1 MRMSRE
7 AKAEH
12 HTEIVAVGS
21 RMLRERGIAGTS
33 VADIMQA
40 AGLTH
45 GGFYRHFESKEALVA
60 EASEAAHGEFLTR
73 LNNSSEGDQAHAA
86 LEAYV
91 TDYLSDIH
99 VANPDIGCPMAALG
113 AEVARE
119 QASLHQVFAKGTEGL
134 IEKFSAAQTG
144 MPAERRAKALKLF
157 ITLVGSMVIARA
169 EGGGELREEILS
181 TGRNASQVE

>member
-1 MRMSRE
+1 MRMSRA

-12 HTEIVAVGS
+12 HEEIVAVGS

-45 GGFYRHFESKEALVA
+45 GGFYRHFKSKEALVA

-73 LNNSSEGDQAHAA
+73 LDSSSEGDEAHAA

-91 TDYLSDIH
+91 SDYLSDIH
-99 VANPDIGCPMAALG
+99 VANPEIGCPMAALG
-113 AEVARE
+113 TEVARE
-119 QASLHQVFAKGTEGL
+119 QGPLHQIFAIGTEGL

-144 MPAERRAKALKLF
+144 TPADRRANAVKLF
-157 ITLVGSMVIARA
+157 ITLVGSVVIARA
-169 EGGGELREEILS
+169 VGSGELREEILFA
-181 TGRNASQVE
+181 GRNASHVD